1 MYNIRVRMSLQKHI
15 HGAGTTNVVLINAT
29 NCLDLKLRSIQ

>member
-15 HGAGTTNVVLINAT
+15 HGAGIINVVPINAM
-29 NCLDLKLRSIQ
+29 NCLDLKLRLIQ